1 MTDEEYTAGVDNE
14 TYTHF
19 ADDRHGYGLA
29 QWTYPGRKEALL
41 AFARECGAS
50 IGDCAMQLAFIR
62 QELRQ
67 KLLTALRSASSVREA
82 SDAVMLQYERPKDQ
96 SMEAQDRRASFS
108 QRFYDQYHQSAYFQ
122 VRKSWEN
129 KKSQL
134 GAFHVFQYA
143 VNCADAHP
151 GYSVFDESGKRVYPE

>member
-1 MTDEEYTAGVDNE
+1 MTDEEYTAAVDNG
-14 TYTHF
+14 TYPQF
-19 ADDRHGYGLA
+19 AEDHHGYGLA
-29 QWTYPGRKEALL
+29 QWTYPSRKEGLL
-41 AFARECGAS
+41 AFAHEHGVS

-62 QELRQ
+62 QELGQ

-82 SDAVMLQYERPKDQ
+82 SNAVMLQYERPKDQ
-96 SMEAQDRRASFS
+96 SVEAQDRRASFS
-108 QRFYDQYHQSAYFQ
+108 QRFYDQYHQSVYFR
-122 VRKSWEN
+122 VRKSWED

>member
-1 MTDEEYTAGVDNE
+1 MTDEEYTVAVDSGD
-14 TYTHF
+14 YTHF
-19 ADDRHGYGLA
+19 TEDRHGYGLA
-29 QWTYPGRKEALL
+29 QWTYFSRKEALL
-41 AFARECGAS
+41 AFARERGAS

-82 SDAVMLQYERPKDQ
+82 SNAVMLQYERPKDQ
-96 SMEAQDRRASFS
+96 AVEAQDRRASFS
-108 QRFYDQYHQSAYFQ
+108 QRFYDQYHQSVYFR
-122 VRKSWEN
+122 VRKSWED

>member
-1 MTDEEYTAGVDNE
+1 MTDEEYTTAVDSGS
-14 TYTHF
+14 YPQF
-19 ADDRHGYGLA
+19 AEDRHGYGLA
-29 QWTYPGRKEALL
+29 QWTYPRRKEALL
-41 AFARECGAS
+41 AFTRERGVS

-62 QELRQ
+62 QELGQ

-82 SDAVMLQYERPKDQ
+82 SNAVMLQYERPKDQ
-96 SMEAQDRRASFS
+96 SVEAQDRRASFS
-108 QRFYDQYHQSAYFQ
+108 QRFYDQYHQSAYFR
-122 VRKSWEN
+122 VRKSWED